1 MSEETSFQGTIQS
14 REEDTPKGEPQDTFL
29 QELAQLE
36 ADLEDEEAAF
46 KKSKV
51 LSGTENEELFEDDP

>member
-1 MSEETSFQGTIQS
+1 MSRETSFQGTIQN
-14 REEDTPKGEPQDTFL
+14 REEDTPSGEPQDTFL

-36 ADLEDEEAAF
+36 ADLEDEEGAF

-51 LSGTENEELFEDDP
+51 LSGTEYEELFEDDP

>member
-1 MSEETSFQGTIQS
+1 MSEETSFQGPSQHHD
-14 REEDTPKGEPQDTFL
+14 EDTPSGEPQDTFL

>member
-1 MSEETSFQGTIQS
+1 MSEGTPFQVTIHN
-14 REEDTPKGEPQDTFL
+14 REEASSDEEAQDTFL

-46 KKSKV
+46 KNSKV